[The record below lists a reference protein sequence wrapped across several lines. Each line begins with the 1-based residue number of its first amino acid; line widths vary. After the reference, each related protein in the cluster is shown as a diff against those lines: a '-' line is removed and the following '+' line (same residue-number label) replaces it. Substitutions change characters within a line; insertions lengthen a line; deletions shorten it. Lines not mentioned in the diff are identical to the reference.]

1 MKGVFIF
8 LADGFEDIE
17 ALATRDILKRG
28 DIDVRTVSIR
38 EDKKVTSARCI
49 TVLADMTLGSLLEAE
64 DGKPC
69 TAQDMLIFPGGMPGS
84 KNLGAC
90 RELIGLMNRH
100 YSLGGSVAAI
110 CAAPNLV
117 LSQLDGIGTATVT
130 RYDGCEDLLV
140 AKGAVT
146 VNRPAVTSGRIITGR
161 GPGHSIDFGLEIL
174 KMLAGKETA
183 AKVAAAVTLQC
194 DC

>member
-8 LADGFEDIE
+8 LANGFEDIE
-17 ALATRDILKRG
+17 ALATRDILTRG
-28 DIDVRTVSIR
+28 GIDVRTVSISS
-38 EDKKVTSARCI
+38 DSMVTSAHGM
-49 TVLADMTLGSLLEAE
+49 TVMADMTFARLAE
-64 DGKPC
+64 TDDTEPC
-69 TAQDMLIFPGGMPGS
+69 SAQDMLIFPGGMPGS
-84 KNLGAC
+84 SNLGAC
-90 RELIGLMNRH
+90 RELIELMNRH
-100 YSLGGSVAAI
+100 YGQGGSVAAI

-130 RYDGCEDLLV
+130 RYDGCEDLLI

-183 AKVAAAVTLQC
+183 AKVAAAVTLPC